1 MIQRMSHTPIFVLD
15 QDSAID
21 FYVNKLGF
29 TLKTDAKMG
38 EEFRW
43 VTVTPPGQPDLE
55 ITLMKIAA
63 GMMWDEKTASTV
75 RGLVESGKMGAGV
88 FGTADI
94 HKTHEELSA
103 KGVEFV
109 QAPKEEFYGT
119 EAIFKDDSGNWFSLT
134 QQKPH

>member
-15 QDSAID
+15 QDSAVD

-38 EEFRW
+38 EDFRW
-43 VTVTPPGQPDLE
+43 VTVTPPGQPELE
-55 ITLMKIAA
+55 LTLMKVAA
-63 GMMWDEKTASTV
+63 GMAWDEETAATV
-75 RGLVESGKMGAGV
+75 KKLVEAGKFGAGV
-88 FGTADI
+88 FNTSDI
-94 HKTHEELSA
+94 HKTYEDLKA
-103 KGVEFV
+103 KGVEFI
-109 QAPKEEFYGT
+109 QEPKEEFYGT